1 MESPG
6 KHLKAERESQDL
18 TLKEVS
24 ESTKIREPLLRAI
37 EGDRYD
43 LISGP
48 VYVKGFLEAYAGYL
62 GLDPNEIILGYQK
75 YLEHQTLSEGAESNQ
90 RAVSPKRRVK
100 IWLLV
105 ISVIAIFGGAIWFI
119 LHPS

>member
-18 TLKEVS
+18 TLKEAS

-62 GLDPNEIILGYQK
+62 GLDPDEIILGYQK
-75 YLEHQTLSEGAESNQ
+75 YLEHQTFSEGAESNQ